1 MHKIKRK
8 VQQKQE
14 SRDPPVYTGSY
25 LFSAFFDAV
34 SASGDMRGISADDS
48 FDEAVGAGG
57 TAKCSSADIAA
68 D

>member
-14 SRDPPVYTGSY
+14 SRILPFTPVRTYF
-25 LFSAFFDAV
+25 LLFFDAV
-34 SASGDMRGISADDS
+34 SASGDMRGIPADDS
-48 FDEAVGAGG
+48 FDEAFGAGG

>member
-8 VQQKQE
+8 VQQK
-14 SRDPPVYTGSY
+14 PLVYTGSY

-34 SASGDMRGISADDS
+34 SASGDMRGITADDS